1 MYDIIIIGA
10 GIIGSFLAHDLAHYH
25 LKVAVLEKENDV
37 GNKTSMANSAIIH
50 AGYDPKDNTLKAQ
63 LNVQGSKMYEEICK
77 GLQVPYNKCG
87 SLLVAQGKD
96 EEEKLEQLY
105 QQARSRNVNVAYL
118 SGDEARLLEPQLSD
132 AINKALIMKDTAII
146 NPMATCIALIEEA
159 IENGVELFL
168 EQEVKAIEK
177 QEDVFVVKTVTK
189 NYQTRL
195 VIEATGVY
203 GDHVAGMI
211 ETKPNF
217 KIIPKKGQYYVLS
230 KDAGKLI
237 HHVIYPIPSSLGKG
251 VLAIPT
257 IDGNLLIGPTNEI
270 SDVEDVSTS
279 VEGLSKVKQ
288 QISHILKPLPMQE
301 VIREFSGLRPSGN
314 DGDFLIEESKTI
326 KNLIHVACIDSPGL
340 ASAPAISS
348 YVIETLIKEKLV
360 MEEKDLWIHRRKPI
374 VMNELSFSE
383 KQEMIKKDARYGNI
397 ICRCEKISE
406 GEIVDAIH
414 RPCGAR
420 SIKGIKKRVRPGMG
434 RCQGGFCEVEI
445 RNILAKE
452 YYIDPI
458 SVPYDA
464 SSDSQFS
471 HPKGVK

>member
-1 MYDIIIIGA
+1 
-10 GIIGSFLAHDLAHYH
+10 
-25 LKVAVLEKENDV
+25 
-37 GNKTSMANSAIIH
+37 
-50 AGYDPKDNTLKAQ
+50 
-63 LNVQGSKMYEEICK
+63 
-77 GLQVPYNKCG
+77 
-87 SLLVAQGKD
+87 
-96 EEEKLEQLY
+96 
-105 QQARSRNVNVAYL
+105 
-118 SGDEARLLEPQLSD
+118 
-132 AINKALIMKDTAII
+132 
-146 NPMATCIALIEEA
+146 
-159 IENGVELFL
+159 
-168 EQEVKAIEK
+168 
-177 QEDVFVVKTVTK
+177 
-189 NYQTRL
+189 
-195 VIEATGVY
+195 
-203 GDHVAGMI
+203 
-211 ETKPNF
+211 
-217 KIIPKKGQYYVLS
+217 
-230 KDAGKLI
+230 
-237 HHVIYPIPSSLGKG
+237 
-251 VLAIPT
+251 
-257 IDGNLLIGPTNEI
+257 
-270 SDVEDVSTS
+270 
-279 VEGLSKVKQ
+279 
-288 QISHILKPLPMQE
+288 
-301 VIREFSGLRPSGN
+301 